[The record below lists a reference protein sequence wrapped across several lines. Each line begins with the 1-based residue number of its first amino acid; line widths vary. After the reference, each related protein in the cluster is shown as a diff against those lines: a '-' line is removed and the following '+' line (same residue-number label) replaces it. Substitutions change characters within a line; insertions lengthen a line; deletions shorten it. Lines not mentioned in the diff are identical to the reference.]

1 MEERNLIRAGKLT
14 EFDTSGC
21 RVVQVAGY
29 TLALFRRGEEIY
41 ALDNRCP
48 HMGFPLSRGT
58 LQDGILTCHW
68 HHARF
73 DLRSGGTFDLWADNL
88 RTFPVEI
95 RGEDVYVDLAPRA
108 DPKGHQ
114 YERLRDGLERNIPLI
129 LAKSVL
135 SLLEGSED
143 PTVPFSV
150 GLEFGVRNRQAG
162 WGTGLTTL
170 TAMAN
175 LSPHLE
181 REDRAR
187 ALYHGL
193 AAVAQEANGAP
204 PRFVVRAL
212 PGASQDPPTLKR
224 WFRQFVEVRD
234 SEGAE
239 RCIVTAVAAGA
250 GPREMAELLFAA
262 ATDHRYIDTGHVAD
276 FTNKAIEALDRAGW
290 GLAGPVLASLAS
302 GYTGADRMEESNSW
316 RYPVDL
322 VAILEKSFEA
332 LPQAVENG
340 RACKT
345 TRIVELRTDS
355 GLVSVLLGDD
365 AAAIAEALLEALAA
379 GTSETDL
386 ARAVAYAAALRI
398 ARFHT
403 SNEFSDWD
411 AALHSFTFAN
421 AIHQALCRAPTVELL
436 RAVFDAAMTVY
447 LNRFLN
453 VPPARLSEA
462 DRSSVDPE
470 RLLTELPSLYD
481 RQQQVQEAG
490 ETVARFQF
498 GQGRAE
504 RLLATLGHLLLRED
518 RSFHTI
524 QMVEAAFR
532 QYQHLGNSTAG
543 VHVLVAA
550 ARYLAAHAPT
560 VRSQEQTF
568 LIAQRLE
575 RGERLF
581 EES

>member
-1 MEERNLIRAGKLT
+1 MIHAGKVT
-14 EFDTSGC
+14 EFDASGC
-21 RVVQVAGY
+21 RVVQINGH
-29 TLALFRRGEEIY
+29 TLALFRRGKEIF
-41 ALDNRCP
+41 AVDNRCP
-48 HMGFPLSRGT
+48 HMGFPLHRGT
-58 LQDGILTCHW
+58 VQDGILTCHW

-73 DLRSGGTFDLWADNL
+73 DLRSGGTFDLWADDL
-88 RTFPVEI
+88 STFPVEI
-95 RGEDVYVDLAPRA
+95 RGDDVYVDLAPRT
-108 DPKGHQ
+108 DPRAHD

-135 SLLEGSED
+135 SLLEGGED
-143 PTVPFSV
+143 ATVPFSR

-162 WGTGLTTL
+162 WGAGLTTL
-170 TAMAN
+170 TALAN
-175 LSPHLE
+175 LLPRLD
-181 REDRAR
+181 REDQAR

-193 AAVAQEANGAP
+193 TAVAQEAGGAA
-204 PRFVVRAL
+204 PRFAVRPL
-212 PGASQDPPTLKR
+212 PGASQDLPTLKR

-239 RCIVTAVAAGA
+239 RAIVSAVAAGA

-276 FTNKAIEALDRAGW
+276 FTNKALEALDRAGW

-332 LPQAVENG
+332 LPGAIKKG
-340 RACKT
+340 RA
-345 TRIVELRTDS
+345 RRVARTEPDRD
-355 GLVSVLLGDD
+355 LVSVLLGDD
-365 AAAIAEALLEALAA
+365 APGIAEAMLEALGA

-386 ARAVAYAAALRI
+386 AGAVAYAAALRI

-411 AALHSFTFAN
+411 AALHSFTFSN
-421 AIHQALCRAPTVELL
+421 AIHQALGRAPTTELL
-436 RAVFDAAMTVY
+436 RGVFDAAMTVY

-453 VPPARLSEA
+453 VPPARLPEA
-462 DRSSVDPE
+462 GGSYVDPQG
-470 RLLTELPSLYD
+470 LLAELPSLYD
-481 RQQQVQEAG
+481 RQQSVEQAG
-490 ETVARFQF
+490 EAVARFEF
-498 GQGRAE
+498 GRGQSE

-518 RSFHTI
+518 RNFHTI

-532 QYQHLGNSTAG
+532 QYRHLGNSTAG
-543 VHVLVAA
+543 VHALVAA

-568 LIAQRLE
+568 LIARRLE
-575 RGERLF
+575 RGDRLF